1 MTDPATHAVRRLV
14 APGPYA
20 QRPAYLQVGQE
31 VVIRHGAG
39 WVRVT
44 VDRAAGDAGYVVNEK
59 RGIGKLVLLVD
70 MTIPVYTTEPLP
82 TTKPR
87 IEAEEGRGLS

>member
-1 MTDPATHAVRRLV
+1 MTDPIDKGARRLV
-14 APGPYA
+14 APGPYS
-20 QRPAYLQVGQE
+20 QRPDYLYEGKV

-39 WVRVT
+39 WVQVT
-44 VDRAAGDAGYVVNEK
+44 VGRAAGDAGYVINEK
-59 RGIGKLVLLVD
+59 MGIGKWVLLVD

-87 IEAEEGRGLS
+87 IEAEEGRGL

>member
-1 MTDPATHAVRRLV
+1 MTEPTTVAARRLV

-70 MTIPVYTTEPLP
+70 MTIPVYTTEP
-82 TTKPR
+82 TKPR
-87 IEAEEGRGLS
+87 PLNHEVEEGRGL